1 MKRRIVQPFI
11 WLFAFVMIVGMACQV
26 GGGSEPTAAP
36 TQAPVEQPAEQEP
49 TEAPATEAP
58 TAAPAVEETNSV
70 KDLKG
75 VKNAVIQIEAQ
86 GTFIDPEYG
95 YVPNAAGRGS
105 GFIIDPSGIAVTNNH
120 VVTGA
125 GLFKV
130 WLGGDQSKTYNAKVL
145 GVSECSDLAV
155 IDLEGNDFPYLDW
168 SDLPIEVG
176 QEIYVAGFPLGD
188 PEYSLTKGIIS
199 KSNAGGET
207 NWSSVDA
214 VISYDATTN
223 PGNSGGPVVDPEG
236 KVMAVHYA
244 GNPDTDQAFGISR
257 DVAEPVIEEL
267 STGKNLDTVGING
280 TAVSSDD
287 GSVTGIWV
295 SSVQSGS
302 PADKAGIAPGDLLLT
317 LENLDLATDG
327 TMADYCDILR
337 SHDPGDTLSV
347 IVFRPG
353 TGEILEGQLNGRELA
368 VTGTLD
374 TSGSSDSGQ
383 SGTSTSEV
391 NTEASASGEIY
402 YDETFDNDISNTW
415 EYFLT
420 SGNDSALSQTLEDGK
435 LVVEI
440 SEPDTYTYFMFKDW
454 TFTDPR
460 LDVKAINRGVNTN
473 YVGLVCRLSD
483 QGWYEVNI
491 LSSGVYYFYYVDPD
505 YNYTKLWDGGS
516 RLVKTGNATNDY
528 TLICNGDTLT
538 LGINGTEVKSIK
550 LTGGSYPILTDGQV
564 GITVSSTNSTPVVVD
579 FEEFVISV
587 P

>member
-1 MKRRIVQPFI
+1 MLVSS
-11 WLFAFVMIVGMACQV
+11 ACQA
-26 GGGSEPTAAP
+26 GGGGETEATAAP
-36 TQAPVEQPAEQEP
+36 TEAPVKQPVVKQP
-49 TEAPATEAP
+49 TEAPPAEAP
-58 TAAPAVEETNSV
+58 TEPAPAEESNAAQ
-70 KDLKG
+70 DLKG
-75 VKNAVIQIEAQ
+75 VRQAVIQIESQ
-86 GTFIDPEYG
+86 GTFVDPTYG

-105 GFIIDPSGIAVTNNH
+105 GFIIDPSGLAVTNNH
-120 VVTGA
+120 VVTGG
-125 GLFKV
+125 GLYKV
-130 WLGGDQSKTYNAKVL
+130 WLGGDQSKSYNAKVL

-155 IDLEGNDFPYLDW
+155 IDIDGKDFPYLEW

-199 KSNAGGET
+199 KSSADGET
-207 NWSSVDA
+207 NWASVDA
-214 VISYDATTN
+214 VISYDASTN
-223 PGNSGGPVVDPEG
+223 PGNSGGPVVDPDG
-236 KVMAVHYA
+236 RVMAVHYA
-244 GNPDTDQAFGISR
+244 GNASTDQAFGISR

-267 STGKNLDTVGING
+267 STGKSLDTIGING
-280 TAVSSDD
+280 TAIVSDD
-287 GSVTGIWV
+287 GSISGIWV

-317 LENLDLATDG
+317 LENLDLAADG

-337 SHDPGDTLSV
+337 SHEPGDTLSV

-368 VTGTLD
+368 VTGSID
-374 TSGSSDSGQ
+374 TTGTESGGEETGST
-383 SGTSTSEV
+383 TSQV

-402 YDETFDNDISNTW
+402 YEETFENDISQTW

-420 SGNDSALSQTLEDGK
+420 SGNDSALSQNLENGK

-440 SEPDTYTYFMFKDW
+440 DQEDTYTYFLFKDW

-473 YVGLVCRLSD
+473 FVGLVCRYSD
-483 QGWYEVNI
+483 QGWYEVDV
-491 LSSGVYYFYYVDPD
+491 LSSGVYYFYYVDKN
-505 YNYTKLWDGGS
+505 YNYTALWNGGS

-528 TLICNGDTLT
+528 TLICSGNTLT
-538 LGINGTEVKSIK
+538 LGINGTEVKTLQ
-550 LTGGSYPILTDGQV
+550 LTGGSYPVLTDGQV
-564 GITVSSTNSTPVVVD
+564 GLTVSSTNSTPVIVD
-579 FEEFVISV
+579 FEEYVISV

>member
-1 MKRRIVQPFI
+1 
-11 WLFAFVMIVGMACQV
+11 
-26 GGGSEPTAAP
+26 
-36 TQAPVEQPAEQEP
+36 
-49 TEAPATEAP
+49 
-58 TAAPAVEETNSV
+58 
-70 KDLKG
+70 
-75 VKNAVIQIEAQ
+75 
-86 GTFIDPEYG
+86 
-95 YVPNAAGRGS
+95 
-105 GFIIDPSGIAVTNNH
+105 
-120 VVTGA
+120 
-125 GLFKV
+125 
-130 WLGGDQSKTYNAKVL
+130 
-145 GVSECSDLAV
+145 
-155 IDLEGNDFPYLDW
+155 
-168 SDLPIEVG
+168 
-176 QEIYVAGFPLGD
+176 
-188 PEYSLTKGIIS
+188 
-199 KSNAGGET
+199 
-207 NWSSVDA
+207 
-214 VISYDATTN
+214 
-223 PGNSGGPVVDPEG
+223 
-236 KVMAVHYA
+236 VHYA